1 MSYST
6 FIKTLDSLR
15 REAPKTFKSYHPRSD
30 ETEKINQARAV
41 AFIHLFLKVRFGV
54 SDFQKRHENICDGTQ
69 DGGVDAYFIDQ
80 ETRCVTLIQAKCRTT
95 EKNFQEKSIDVSE
108 LLKMEVG
115 RISKGEKSDSNNQPF
130 SSRILEFQKKINEI
144 RDIALYKWKV
154 VILANLKK
162 VNDEQLRRLLDN
174 MDYEVFDYERTYTE
188 LIFPLTT
195 GTSFTPTEI
204 TIKINLGK
212 KQQPQLN
219 QDVET
224 SLGACNVR
232 MLYIPTIEIARVTAK
247 YRNALLRYNP
257 RNYLSLSRNE
267 VNKSIKDTIINTTK
281 NEFSLRNNG
290 ITILAEYS
298 SVTDRTGVSGEGQLI
313 IKDPQ
318 ILNGGQTAT
327 TLAMMSEDPEV
338 GVAAFD
344 SKEVLLKIIE
354 RPKNKTEAE
363 LAEFIESISDATNK
377 QSKIVEADRRSND
390 PRMINLQTYFYKNHG
405 LFLERKRGEFTYGL
419 DEKILSKNE
428 IIDRVSMARALTA
441 YLGDPPRARSSQ
453 DRIFEEEGFDKL
465 LANLEDKVVEVAFFS
480 LAALEDNAL
489 ATLHK
494 IPSQSIRYGKYAM
507 LYAVSQTSPAA
518 AAGSTK
524 IKVQADAM
532 VQSVLKKWKSFEI
545 EIKGRPSNAKYKTGR
560 SFNFDGYY
568 KGATVSDD
576 IRSYAWKA
584 P

>member
-1 MSYST
+1 MSYT
-6 FIKTLDSLR
+6 TLLKTLDCLR
-15 REAPKTFKSYHPRSD
+15 REAPKAFKSYHPRSD
-30 ETEKINQARAV
+30 DAEKVNQARAT
-41 AFIHLFLKVRFGV
+41 AFIHLFLKVRFGL
-54 SDFQKRHENICDGTQ
+54 SDFQRRHDQVCDGTQ

-80 ETRCVTLIQAKCRTT
+80 ETRCITLIQAKCRTT
-95 EKNFQEKSIDVSE
+95 EKNFEEKSIDLSE
-108 LLKMEVG
+108 LLKMEVA
-115 RISKGEKSDSNNQPF
+115 RISKGEKVDSNGQPF
-130 SSRILEFQKKINEI
+130 SARIGAFQKKINEI

-154 VILANLKK
+154 VILANLKS

-174 MDYEVFDYERTYTE
+174 MEYEVFNYARTYNE
-188 LIFPLTT
+188 LVFPLTT
-195 GTSFTPTEI
+195 GTSFTPAEI

-224 SLGACNVR
+224 SLGVCNVR
-232 MLYIPTIEIARVTAK
+232 MLFIPTIEIARVTAK

-257 RNYLSLSRNE
+257 RNYLSLSGNE

-327 TLAMMSEDPEV
+327 TLAMMSEDPEI
-338 GVAAFD
+338 GLAAFD

-354 RPKNKTEAE
+354 RPKSKSEAE

-390 PRMINLQTYFYKNHG
+390 PRMISLQTYFYQNHG
-405 LFLERKRGEFTYGL
+405 LFLERKRGEFQYGL
-419 DEKILSKNE
+419 DERILTKTE
-428 IIDRVSMARALTA
+428 IIDRVSMARSLTA

-453 DRIFEEEGFDKL
+453 DRIFEEEGFDRL
-465 LANLEDKVVEVAFFS
+465 LANLDDKVVEIAFFAYRAIDEGTLTHS
-480 LAALEDNAL
+480 NDIAA
-489 ATLHK
+489 H
-494 IPSQSIRYGKYAM
+494 SVRYGKYAM
-507 LYAVSQTSPAA
+507 LYAVSQLSQ
-518 AAGSTK
+518 STTPEATD
-524 IKVQADAM
+524 IAVRASTMAEC
-532 VQSVLKKWKSFEI
+532 VLKRWKSFETQVQ
-545 EIKGRPSNAKYKTGR
+545 KQSSNGKYKTSKG
-560 SFNFDGYY
+560 FNFDGYY
-568 KGATVSDD
+568 KGATISDD
-576 IRSYAWKA
+576 VKAFAWQ
-584 P
+584 